1 MVYKRIGKR
10 KRKKLGYKDWWD
22 KECTRKKREIIRRY
36 RKWKKGTGRRED
48 FINSKRELQE
58 LLVKK
63 KAEKREKEMQQL
75 KGLRNEKEIWD
86 FINKRRTKREW
97 INNEIHKE
105 EWRKYFMELLDG
117 HEKHTAEEEEHQK
130 RDGSQQEESE
140 DRKVRTEEEIRIE
153 KEELQEL
160 ESEEI
165 WRAVRKLKKGKASGI
180 DGIQMEAWKY
190 GEIWRAVR
198 KLKKGKVSGIDGIQM
213 EAWKYG
219 GVTSGEMRTL
229 LTWFLC

>member
-190 GEIWRAVR
+190 G
-198 KLKKGKVSGIDGIQM
+198 
-213 EAWKYG
+213 
-219 GVTSGEMRTL
+219 GVTSGEVRTL